1 MSTFDCMHL
10 INIQYKI
17 GLENKCEVLLLKF
30 FSPLLINSVVSLE
43 CKIKVTEENIYIFQ
57 NHIIVQ
63 IYMQK
68 RNKFKGGWG

>member
-1 MSTFDCMHL
+1 MHL

-43 CKIKVTEENIYIFQ
+43 CKIKVTEENIYFSKSYYRT
-57 NHIIVQ
+57 N
-63 IYMQK
+63 IYAK
-68 RNKFKGGWG
+68 KE